1 MSTIEF
7 ITSPYVC
14 NLVVLLAQKDVK
26 GQFKMNSPHV
36 YIHSNVILINLDLLV
51 QLVGKNSHIV
61 KSVGVYFTAKPATG
75 QSFLAADGGSSN
87 LNANDIKLIK

>member
-7 ITSPYVC
+7 IVFELFGGLT
-14 NLVVLLAQKDVK
+14 NLERVSRGILRWIHRIL
-26 GQFKMNSPHV
+26 